1 MMTRKHCYGTAESP
15 APDAQAGPRKLADR
29 FNIEDC
35 KVCKTTGGRLLD
47 DQKCNECPR
56 QNDQEQSEG

>member
-1 MMTRKHCYGTAESP
+1 MKEKHIP
-15 APDAQAGPRKLADR
+15 

-35 KVCKTTGGRLLD
+35 KVCKTTAGRLLD